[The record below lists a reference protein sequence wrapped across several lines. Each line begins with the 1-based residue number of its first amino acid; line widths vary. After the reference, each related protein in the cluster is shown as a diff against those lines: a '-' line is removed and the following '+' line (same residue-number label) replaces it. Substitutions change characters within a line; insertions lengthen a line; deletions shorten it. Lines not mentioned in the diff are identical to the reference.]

1 MTSIKTA
8 AFLPIMGALCI
19 AAVAGPAL
27 AQTTPSTQ
35 ALNQSRS
42 LAPSSGA
49 AATLPNTFD
58 RPTAAP
64 AAAAPVAPAISNTQ
78 MAEGA
83 LRAVIDQFRAAD
95 IDERLF
101 TPGVASQ
108 LNGQLAEYARRI
120 QGYGEV
126 ESIEA
131 QGADGGAGQFLVVFE
146 NAATQWQL
154 GLDDAGLIA
163 AVRFREAPPESSEPV
178 APPAARPATPGT

>member
-1 MTSIKTA
+1 MTSIKTLA
-8 AFLPIMGALCI
+8 AALLV
-19 AAVAGPAL
+19 AALAGPAL
-27 AQTTPSTQ
+27 AQTTPATPS
-35 ALNQSRS
+35 LNQSRS
-42 LAPSSGA
+42 FAPSSGA

-64 AAAAPVAPAISNTQ
+64 APATPAAPAVSNTQ
-78 MAEGA
+78 LAEGA
-83 LRAVIDQFRAAD
+83 LRTVIDQFRAAD
-95 IDERLF
+95 IDEQLF
-101 TPGVASQ
+101 TPGVATQ
-108 LNGQLAEYARRI
+108 LNAQLAEYARRI

-163 AVRFREAPPESSEPV
+163 AVRFREAPPESSEPTS
-178 APPAARPATPGT
+178 PPAARPATPGA